1 MLPNA
6 SEMVK
11 TEWKLATM
19 QPTDFRTHTTN
30 TLQFG
35 IALTKSRT
43 HMRVDLSPATPEI
56 HTNAPAKVNSPAG
69 NSKEA
74 PAKLNSR
81 RRGTTEQ
88 EEQK

>member
-1 MLPNA
+1 M
-6 SEMVK
+6 
-11 TEWKLATM
+11 
-19 QPTDFRTHTTN
+19 TN

-35 IALTKSRT
+35 AALTKSRP
-43 HMRVDLSPATPEI
+43 HMRVDLIPPTPEI
-56 HTNAPAKVNSPAG
+56 CTNAPAKLNSPAG
-69 NSKEA
+69 NCKEA